1 MTIPTVTIF
10 VRHSAACPRQGEEF
24 YKSCKC
30 PKHLRWSHQGKQ
42 HRRSAKTR
50 AWAIAEQRRREREA
64 QFQAS
69 GDPSKPIAPDVPNN
83 TISRTIELFISNK
96 RTQGLAGNA
105 LKKYERELG
114 RFEEFMAKR
123 GRYFP
128 HEIRL
133 EDLTEFRVEW
143 EEMYPSSITRAKAQ
157 QRLKGFLRYCFE
169 SRLIDRVPRLS
180 PIRMDEPPTLPL
192 SDSQYDKLLKIIPSS
207 FTVKKG
213 KRVHALIRLMR
224 FSGLA
229 IRDAVT
235 LERDELQHDKNQN
248 LYRITTSRQKTG
260 VHVSVP
266 IPPDLAVELIEVM
279 KLNKNPRYIFW
290 NTGNGTVQ
298 SAVGKWHASLKEAFV
313 AAGQPDGHPHQLRDT
328 FAVSLLQ
335 MAFITSKEIPIC

>member
-1 MTIPTVTIF
+1 M
-10 VRHSAACPRQGEEF
+10 
-24 YKSCKC
+24 
-30 PKHLRWSHQGKQ
+30 
-42 HRRSAKTR
+42 
-50 AWAIAEQRRREREA
+50 
-64 QFQAS
+64 
-69 GDPSKPIAPDVPNN
+69 
-83 TISRTIELFISNK
+83 
-96 RTQGLAGNA
+96 
-105 LKKYERELG
+105 
-114 RFEEFMAKR
+114 
-123 GRYFP
+123 
-128 HEIRL
+128 
-133 EDLTEFRVEW
+133 
-143 EEMYPSSITRAKAQ
+143 
-157 QRLKGFLRYCFE
+157 
-169 SRLIDRVPRLS
+169 PRLS

-298 SAVGKWHASLKEAFV
+298 SAVGK
-313 AAGQPDGHPHQLRDT
+313 
-328 FAVSLLQ
+328 
-335 MAFITSKEIPIC
+335 MARIAEGSVCGGGTA